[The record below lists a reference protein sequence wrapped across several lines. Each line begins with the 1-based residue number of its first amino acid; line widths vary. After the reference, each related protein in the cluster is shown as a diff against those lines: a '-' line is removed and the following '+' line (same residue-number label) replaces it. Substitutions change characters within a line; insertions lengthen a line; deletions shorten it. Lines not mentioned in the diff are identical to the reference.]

1 MEILDVK
8 NTVPEFIISL
18 DGFNRRVNTTEEK
31 IRDLEDIPTEAIQN
45 EAQRTMARKI
55 IHRASIIDR
64 KISNGL
70 TYVQI

>member
-1 MEILDVK
+1 MK

-18 DGFNRRVNTTEEK
+18 DEFNRRVNTTEEK
-31 IRDLEDIPTEAIQN
+31 IRDLEDIPTETIQN
-45 EAQRTMARKI
+45 EAQRKMARKI